1 MAFDLKIEVAGGDDH
16 FIMHVFIL
24 TIGTRGDFELFLILA
39 RALRNRDHRVVMGT
53 SGFFSDQA
61 RAAGMKWV
69 PIGNGSFEEITS
81 VLKSL
86 SSVENSAERT
96 LLFFKRW
103 LQPQLSKSIHQI
115 TAIGARSD
123 YFISNLKM
131 MLQRGDEVVPGAAV
145 TYDPPHAL
153 EDLPKYGTQNHRG
166 RILDLVAMNKDLM
179 DPGNMWGERYHFTGF
194 WYKKDQS
201 DWRLSEV
208 LSELLRSGPPP
219 VVITMGSMVMFDA
232 QKFVMNVGQAVKQC
246 RQRAVIV
253 GGWSSISADEE
264 TTDELCFV
272 SEAPYEWLFPK
283 AACIIHHGGVGTV
296 AAALRAGK
304 PSIVFPQIDCQQQ
317 FGEILAKKD
326 LVAGIFNVHHCS
338 TDEISTAIHRAV
350 NDKTFEFSA
359 RSWQKKIL
367 TDKGVD
373 AAVELIEAHWKQ
385 IHPD

>member
-1 MAFDLKIEVAGGDDH
+1 
-16 FIMHVFIL
+16 MHVFIL

-39 RALRNRDHRVVMGT
+39 RALRNRGHRVVMGT
-53 SGFFSDQA
+53 SGFFSEQA
-61 RAAGMKWV
+61 RAAGMEWV
-69 PIGNGSFEEITS
+69 PIGNGSFEEITA

-103 LQPQLSKSIHQI
+103 LQPQLSKSMHQI
-115 TAIGARSD
+115 TAVGEGSD

-153 EDLPKYGTQNHRG
+153 EDLPKYGTQNHRS

-179 DPGNMWGERYHFTGF
+179 DPGSIWGERYHFTGF
-194 WYKKDQS
+194 WYKQDQS
-201 DWRLSEV
+201 DWRPSEV
-208 LSELLRSGPPP
+208 LSEFMRSGPPP
-219 VVITMGSMVMFDA
+219 IVITMGSMVMFDA
-232 QKFVMNVGQAVKQC
+232 EKFVRDVGQAVRQC
-246 RQRAVIV
+246 GQRAVIV
-253 GGWSSISADEE
+253 GGWSGISADEE

-272 SEAPYEWLFPK
+272 SEVPYEWLFPR

-296 AAALRAGK
+296 AAALRAGI
-304 PSIVFPQIDCQQQ
+304 PSIVFPQIDCQLQ
-317 FGEILAKKD
+317 FGEILAKED
-326 LVAGIFNVHHCS
+326 LVAGIFNTHHCKA
-338 TDEISTAIHRAV
+338 DEISTAIDRAV
-350 NDKTFEFSA
+350 NYKTFEFSA

-367 TDKGVD
+367 ADKGVD
-373 AAVELIEAHWKQ
+373 AAVDLIEAHWKQ